1 MQIICFMWSGRA
13 SYIDETK
20 KGKKERGRMSKRQI
34 EGKIAGERE
43 KSRRKRAR
51 LERKRKER
59 ESKRVERR
67 HGLSSFCP
75 LCPFSSFAPCHTHA
89 QSLLRFPF
97 FVPRLS
103 ARLCPCRAR
112 PHARSSLLLQN
123 KRDGLF
129 PFFFPFLF
137 NGPRGRTRCVPAC

>member
-59 ESKRVERR
+59 ESKWVERR

-75 LCPFSSFAPCHTHA
+75 LPVLVVC
-89 QSLLRFPF
+89 SLSYTRT
-97 FVPRLS
+97 VS
-103 ARLCPCRAR
+103 
-112 PHARSSLLLQN
+112 SSLS
-123 KRDGLF
+123 
-129 PFFFPFLF
+129 FLR
-137 NGPRGRTRCVPAC
+137 PSALRSALPLSSAPARAFLAAATK